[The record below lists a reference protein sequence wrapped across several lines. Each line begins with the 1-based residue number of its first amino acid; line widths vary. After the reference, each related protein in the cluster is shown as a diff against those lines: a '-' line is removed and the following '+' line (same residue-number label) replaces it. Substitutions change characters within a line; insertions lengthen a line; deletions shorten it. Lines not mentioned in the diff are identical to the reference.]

1 MVPLARPPDGPPR
14 RELVCSVL
22 TEHAALRD
30 MLSLVLSRRR
40 IVHRTFARLDELVA
54 QAEALAR
61 RGAPV
66 RWVVL
71 LGPGLRERD
80 QDEREGERAATV
92 ASTPG
97 PAVHP
102 TAVDRLEAALAGV
115 PGRVDLVVFHDGMD
129 GMDGMDGTADAAPP
143 WARLRPRLRSPMPP
157 RLFDVLRVIDD
168 RGE

>member
-14 RELVCSVL
+14 CELVCSVL
-22 TEHAALRD
+22 TEHASLRE

-40 IVHRTFARLDELVA
+40 IAHRTFARLDELVA

-61 RGAPV
+61 RGVPV

-71 LGPGLRERD
+71 VGPGLCERGPG
-80 QDEREGERAATV
+80 EGEGQAAV
-92 ASTPG
+92 A
-97 PAVHP
+97 P
-102 TAVDRLEAALAGV
+102 TAVDRLAAALASV
-115 PGRVDLVVFHDGMD
+115 PGRVDLVVFHEDMDEMDGMDEIDGMD
-129 GMDGMDGTADAAPP
+129 GRAPP

-168 RGE
+168 RGP